1 MQIIDLQR
9 LAVDEDSGTADVTG
23 WSTISVHCNNTNTVM

>member
-9 LAVDEDSGTADVTG
+9 LAVDEDSGPVEIAAI
-23 WSTISVHCNNTNTVM
+23 STISVQCNNTNTVM